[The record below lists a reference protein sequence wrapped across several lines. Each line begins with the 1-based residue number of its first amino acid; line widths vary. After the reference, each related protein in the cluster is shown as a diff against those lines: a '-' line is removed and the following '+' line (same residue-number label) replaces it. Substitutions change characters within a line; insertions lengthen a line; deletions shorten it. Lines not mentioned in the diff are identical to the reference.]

1 MSEQTPNT
9 GEQGKKEEATVAKE
23 TKGKKKFLDR
33 FVTFL
38 IYGGWLLILFLG
50 VAITIVVS
58 IVFKCK

>member
-1 MSEQTPNT
+1 MVEQLYNT
-9 GEQGKKEEATVAKE
+9 GEQAKQEEATVAKA

-33 FVTFL
+33 FVSFL

-58 IVFKCK
+58 IVFNIK